1 MPNQLYPILFMLSS
15 TFSLSLTGL
24 FSKYLSQHLD
34 ATFLSLLRFAVP
46 AMFIFI
52 FLFRHKIILPSRKE
66 MLALWVR
73 AVCIAICQVCF
84 IYALMHLSLVESVV
98 LFSTGPLFIPLLE
111 KLMFSVNLSRMNL
124 VGLVVTFIG
133 VTLLAGDVSG
143 IEIRAELLVGLA
155 AGLFNAGSQLSLYRI
170 SQSRLNAFEINL
182 WTFLFAVVVIL
193 PFVGVNVM
201 QNTTLYD
208 TSESSM
214 FVLAMTM
221 GVLALLII
229 NTQVFRSK
237 AYRLAESGSQLA
249 PLIFTNLIFT
259 AIWQLMFFDESYNP
273 FQILGLALIIG
284 ANVCCVILP
293 KWRKSRR
300 MQLLRS

>member
-1 MPNQLYPILFMLSS
+1 
-15 TFSLSLTGL
+15 
-24 FSKYLSQHLD
+24 
-34 ATFLSLLRFAVP
+34 
-46 AMFIFI
+46 
-52 FLFRHKIILPSRKE
+52 
-66 MLALWVR
+66 
-73 AVCIAICQVCF
+73 
-84 IYALMHLSLVESVV
+84 
-98 LFSTGPLFIPLLE
+98 LLE

-143 IEIRAELLVGLA
+143 IEIRAELLAGLA

-193 PFVGVNVM
+193 PFVGVNVT
-201 QNTTLYD
+201 QNITLYD

-214 FVLAMTM
+214 LVLAMTM

-259 AIWQLMFFDESYNP
+259 AIWQLMFFDESYNS

-284 ANVCCVILP
+284 ANVCCVIIP

-300 MQLLRS
+300 MQLLR